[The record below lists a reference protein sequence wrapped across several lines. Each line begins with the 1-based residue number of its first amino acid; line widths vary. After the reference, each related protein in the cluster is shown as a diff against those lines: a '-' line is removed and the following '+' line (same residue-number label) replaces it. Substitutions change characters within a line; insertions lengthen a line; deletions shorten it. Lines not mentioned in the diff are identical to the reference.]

1 MMQAETQTADRLA
14 ILEQIARYSYA
25 WDDRDLEA
33 YVALFTGDA
42 AFVVDPELPGGP
54 SVNATGHEAIRT
66 WARERMDARKPGVQ
80 VRHHQS
86 GTLFDELGEDQ
97 ARTRTMLLT
106 SRVGPDG
113 EPPGSGV
120 YYDEWRRTAEGWR
133 FAKRTLRHDFPAQP

>member
-1 MMQAETQTADRLA
+1 MQAETQTADRLA

-33 YVALFTGDA
+33 YIALFVEGA
-42 AFVVDPELPGGP
+42 SFVVDPELPGGP
-54 SVNATGHEAIRT
+54 SVDATGHEAIRT

-133 FAKRTLRHDFPAQP
+133 FAKRTLRHDFPRTP

>member
-1 MMQAETQTADRLA
+1 MQAETQTADRLA

-33 YVALFTGDA
+33 YIALFVEDA
-42 AFVVDPELPGGP
+42 SFVVDPELPGGP
-54 SVNATGHEAIRT
+54 SVDATGHEAIRT

-120 YYDEWRRTAEGWR
+120 YYDEWRRSAEGWR
-133 FAKRTLRHDFPAQP
+133 FAKRTLRHDFPRTP

>member
-1 MMQAETQTADRLA
+1 MQAETQTADRLA

-33 YVALFTGDA
+33 YVALFAEDA
-42 AFVVDPELPGGP
+42 VFVVDPELPDGP
-54 SVNATGHEAIRT
+54 SVDAEGHEAIRA
-66 WARERMDARKPGVQ
+66 WAQQRMAARKPGVQ

-86 GTLFDELGEDQ
+86 GTLFDELDEDQ

-113 EPPGSGV
+113 EPPGSGI
-120 YYDEWRRTAEGWR
+120 YYDEWRRTADGWR
-133 FAKRTLRHDFPAQP
+133 FARRTLRHDFPRRL

>member
-1 MMQAETQTADRLA
+1 METDAQTADRLA

-33 YVALFTGDA
+33 YVALFAGDA
-42 AFVVDPELPGGP
+42 AFVVDPELPDGP
-54 SVNATGHEAIRT
+54 SVDAHGHEAIRA

-86 GTLFDELGEDQ
+86 GTLFEELDGDR

-106 SRVGPDG
+106 SRVGPEG
-113 EPPGSGV
+113 EPPSSGV

-133 FAKRTLRHDFPAQP
+133 FAKRTLRHDFPGMF

>member
-1 MMQAETQTADRLA
+1 MQAETQTTDRLA

-33 YVALFTGDA
+33 YIALFVEDA

-54 SVNATGHEAIRT
+54 SVNATGHEAIRA

-80 VRHHQS
+80 VRHHQT

-113 EPPGSGV
+113 EPPGSGI

-133 FAKRTLRHDFPAQP
+133 FAKRTLRHDFPRTP

>member
-1 MMQAETQTADRLA
+1 MQAETQTADRLA

-33 YVALFTGDA
+33 YIALFVEGA
-42 AFVVDPELPGGP
+42 SFVVDPELPGGP
-54 SVNATGHEAIRT
+54 SVDATGHEAIRT

-113 EPPGSGV
+113 EPPGSGI

-133 FAKRTLRHDFPAQP
+133 FAKRTLRHDFPRTP

>member
-1 MMQAETQTADRLA
+1 MQAETQTADRLA

-33 YVALFTGDA
+33 YIALFVEDA
-42 AFVVDPELPGGP
+42 SFVVDPELPGGP

-120 YYDEWRRTAEGWR
+120 YYDEWRRTAEVWR
-133 FAKRTLRHDFPAQP
+133 FAKRTLRHDFPRTP